1 MSRIP
6 GVSDIAKETAVLE
19 AVLFAAGNP
28 VNENQL
34 ARVLDVPP
42 QKLSELIERLQH
54 ELDRGKRGL
63 TLRQVAGGWQIVT
76 RPEFYHVIEKLS
88 EVSEKKLSTPAM
100 ETLSIIAFKQPI
112 TKQEIEHIR
121 GVRVERSLA
130 RLLELELVCE
140 KGRKKVV
147 GHPILYGTT
156 ETFLKCFGLNGLE
169 DLPRLPTLEEARE
182 GLDIEQLSLIE
193 ELEAPAENAEEEPS
207 ENGTDDESESETGT
221 EE

>member
-1 MSRIP
+1 M
-6 GVSDIAKETAVLE
+6 LE

-42 QKLSELIERLQH
+42 KKLSELIERLQH

-156 ETFLKCFGLNGLE
+156 ETFLKCFGLNGLD

-193 ELEAPAENAEEEPS
+193 ELEAPAEKVEEEPS
-207 ENGTDDESESETGT
+207 EKGTDDASESETET

>member
-1 MSRIP
+1 M
-6 GVSDIAKETAVLE
+6 SDIAKETAVLE

-193 ELEAPAENAEEEPS
+193 ELEAPAEKAEEEPR
-207 ENGTDDESESETGT
+207 ENGTDVASESETET

>member
-1 MSRIP
+1 M
-6 GVSDIAKETAVLE
+6 
-19 AVLFAAGNP
+19 FAAGNP
-28 VNENQL
+28 VTESQL
-34 ARVLDVPP
+34 AGVLDVP
-42 QKLSELIERLQH
+42 KERLSELVNKLQQ

-76 RPEFYHVIEKLS
+76 RPEYYHTIEKLA
-88 EVSEKKLSTPAM
+88 EISEKKLSTPAM

-121 GVRVERSLA
+121 GVRVERALA
-130 RLLELELVCE
+130 KLLELELVCE

-156 ETFLKCFGLNGLE
+156 ETFLKCFGLNGLD

-182 GLDIEQLSLIE
+182 GLDTEQLRLIE
-193 ELEAPAENAEEEPS
+193 ELETPEDNSSEE
-207 ENGTDDESESETGT
+207 TDDNEPVSEPAGEP
-221 EE
+221 EK

>member
-1 MSRIP
+1 M
-6 GVSDIAKETAVLE
+6 SDIAKDTAVLE

-34 ARVLDVPP
+34 ARVLDVNP

-193 ELEAPAENAEEEPS
+193 ELEAPAEKAEEEPS
-207 ENGTDDESESETGT
+207 ENGTDGASESETET

>member
-1 MSRIP
+1 M
-6 GVSDIAKETAVLE
+6 SDIAKDTAVLE

-42 QKLSELIERLQH
+42 PKLSELIERLHH

-121 GVRVERSLA
+121 GVRVERSLT
-130 RLLELELVCE
+130 RLLELELVYIFLFRN
-140 KGRKKVV
+140 KPRKL
-147 GHPILYGTT
+147 H
-156 ETFLKCFGLNGLE
+156 
-169 DLPRLPTLEEARE
+169 
-182 GLDIEQLSLIE
+182 
-193 ELEAPAENAEEEPS
+193 
-207 ENGTDDESESETGT
+207 
-221 EE
+221 